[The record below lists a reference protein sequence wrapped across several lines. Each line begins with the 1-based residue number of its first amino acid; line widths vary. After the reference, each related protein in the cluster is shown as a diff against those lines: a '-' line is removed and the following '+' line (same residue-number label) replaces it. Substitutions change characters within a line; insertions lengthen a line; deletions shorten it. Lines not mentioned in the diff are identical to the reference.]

1 MCVGCG
7 MTWLFLGFSF
17 LLLDCNFNTG
27 NILISLTPDFVGYF
41 FVLLGVQRMWAR
53 APRSKAL
60 RVFAIVMIALSLA
73 DFIFHLL
80 GLTQHLIPV
89 HMVLLAPKVLMCYFI
104 LRLMQGTEQTL
115 GITLSAMTMRH
126 LLYGYAGCY
135 AFMLIVMSCP
145 NIADAAF
152 VLQLFV
158 IGTALM
164 ILFTFA
170 GAAKRYHAFLR
181 EPQNTE
187 IFGSEQ
193 KK

>member
-1 MCVGCG
+1 

-17 LLLDCNFNTG
+17 LLLDCNFNIG

-41 FVLLGVQRMWAR
+41 FVLLGTGRMWGHSTAL
-53 APRSKAL
+53 KAL
-60 RVFAIVMIALSLA
+60 RGFAIVMVAVTLG
-73 DFIFHLL
+73 DFTLHLL

-89 HMVLLAPKVLMCYFI
+89 HMVLLVPKVLICYFI

-115 GITLSAMTMRH
+115 GITLSAVTMQH

-158 IGTALM
+158 IGSALM

-170 GAAKRYHAFLR
+170 GAEKRYRTFMSDA
-181 EPQNTE
+181 QNAE
-187 IFGSEQ
+187 NFGSEHNKQ
-193 KK
+193 

>member
-1 MCVGCG
+1 

-17 LLLDCNFNTG
+17 LLLDCNFNIG

-41 FVLLGVQRMWAR
+41 FVLLGAGRMWGHSTAL
-53 APRSKAL
+53 KAL
-60 RVFAIVMIALSLA
+60 RGFALVMVAVTLG
-73 DFIFHLL
+73 DFTLHLL
-80 GLTQHLIPV
+80 GLTQHLILV
-89 HMVLLAPKVLMCYFI
+89 HMVLLVPKVLMCYFV

-115 GITLSAMTMRH
+115 GITLSAVTMQH

-158 IGTALM
+158 IGSALM

-170 GAAKRYHAFLR
+170 GAEKRYRTFMSDA
-181 EPQNTE
+181 QNAE
-187 IFGSEQ
+187 NSGSEQ
-193 KK
+193 EK